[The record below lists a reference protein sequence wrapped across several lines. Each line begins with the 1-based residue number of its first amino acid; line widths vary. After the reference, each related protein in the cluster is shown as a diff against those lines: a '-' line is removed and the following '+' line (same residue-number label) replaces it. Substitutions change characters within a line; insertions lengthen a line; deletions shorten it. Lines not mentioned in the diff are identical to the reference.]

1 MALQPGP
8 LACGGRHSEARSPP
22 VRSRKGVLLVAAVL
36 SCGLAQDAWAWI
48 YPEHRD
54 ITATAIRELSPEEK
68 AVLDRLW
75 AEARVGYESRLC
87 SDPAAADPTGRV
99 PCLDLAAWPALAG
112 DHSCSSAD
120 LLADVFEKPWALDVA
135 SVAAELKRKLAK
147 AKRPD
152 QVRNADAW
160 SNLEFESVDPEYSTR
175 AGANNAHFLLPRE
188 GAPDARSYITK
199 ARADGAEINAIGI
212 YIYFHL
218 LALEHARAFDPD
230 AGDAAARA
238 AAARQILA
246 LEMYG
251 LHFLEDSF
259 SAGHVA
265 GTWGNAATRKGTHD
279 YYDEF
284 GLSTSTWG
292 GSSVVLLGDSRMR
305 PEDRDRA
312 AKAVAA
318 SLGYLLSQVGHA
330 SPNQAV
336 LQSALD
342 TCKGTTMDVPVKP
355 VATEADR
362 ENLTT
367 VLLMTPEPALAS
379 GLGALPRFRSEI
391 GPFVGLSAGA
401 EVYGNSQSFDPQVSG
416 GFVNGSL
423 SLGARVG
430 IGLDSLL
437 ADAADGLIFLEG
449 GIRMESKQAAECKP
463 GDTCPP
469 SVEVS
474 NLVPQ
479 VPARTGYYGR
489 LRMPFWLLPG
499 DLVLATPILAFTAPD
514 LLKKMAIRAASGGA
528 IAWQRGLSTPVGRF
542 QFVVGREATATFYG
556 YAGGADEFLA
566 LTPDLSKVY
575 VVSLRSIRLEIPVL
589 EYRPFREFATTQ
601 ATSLSFQFGFG
612 WDFPTKVSVQVP
624 SGVPPPAYRTVPF
637 GFLRLQFDWRRY
649 F

>member
-1 MALQPGP
+1 MRRQAAIVVIALVCAG
-8 LACGGRHSEARSPP
+8 AERD
-22 VRSRKGVLLVAAVL
+22 VR
-36 SCGLAQDAWAWI
+36 AWI

-54 ITATAIRELSPEEK
+54 ITATAIGELSSEEK

-75 AEARVGYESRLC
+75 AEARAGYESRLC
-87 SDPAAADPTGRV
+87 SDPAAPDASGKV
-99 PCLDLAAWPALAG
+99 PCLDLAAWPALSG
-112 DHSCSSAD
+112 DHSCSPAD
-120 LLADVFEKPWALDVA
+120 LLADVLEKPWALDVA
-135 SVAAELKRKLAK
+135 SVAAELKRKLAM

-152 QVRNADAW
+152 QIRNADAW
-160 SNLEFESVDPEYSTR
+160 SNLEFERVDPEYSTR

-199 ARADGAEINAIGI
+199 ALADGAEINAIGI
-212 YIYFHL
+212 YVYFHL
-218 LALEHARAFDPD
+218 LALEHARAFDPE
-230 AGDAAARA
+230 AGGAVSRA
-238 AAARQILA
+238 AEARGILA

-284 GLSTSTWG
+284 GLSTTTWG
-292 GSSVVLLGDSRMR
+292 GTSVVLLGDSRMR
-305 PEDRDRA
+305 PEDRKRA
-312 AKAVAA
+312 AAAVAA
-318 SLGYLLSQVGHA
+318 SLGSVLSQVGHG
-330 SPNQAV
+330 SPKEVVRQA
-336 LQSALD
+336 ALD
-342 TCKGTTMDVPVKP
+342 TCRGMTMAVPERPQV
-355 VATEADR
+355 TDLDR
-362 ENLTT
+362 DALTS

-379 GLGALPRFRSEI
+379 GFGALPRFRSEI
-391 GPFVGLSAGA
+391 GPFIGLSAGA
-401 EVYGNSQSFDPQVSG
+401 EAYWNSQSFDPQVSG
-416 GFVNGSL
+416 DFANGSL

-463 GDTCPP
+463 GTTCPP
-469 SVEVS
+469 SIEVS
-474 NLVPQ
+474 NLLPQ

-514 LLKKMAIRAASGGA
+514 LLKRMAIRAASGGA
-528 IAWQRGLSTPVGRF
+528 IAWQRGFSTPVGRF

-556 YAGGADEFLA
+556 YVGGADEFLA
-566 LTPDLSKVY
+566 LTPDLSHLY

-624 SGVPPPAYRTVPF
+624 TGLPPPSYRTVPF